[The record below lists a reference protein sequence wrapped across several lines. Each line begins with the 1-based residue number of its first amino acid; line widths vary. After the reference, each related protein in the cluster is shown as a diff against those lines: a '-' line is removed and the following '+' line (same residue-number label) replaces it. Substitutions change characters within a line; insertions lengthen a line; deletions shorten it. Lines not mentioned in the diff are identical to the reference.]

1 MNIKRHIH
9 FSRVIFLGT
18 LPTILLVAGPAYAVF
33 KCTDEKGITHYGDTM
48 PPQCDKKPIVEMS
61 KQGSVV
67 RRIEAPLTPAQ
78 IKEIE
83 DNKVRNKAKNDLMAV
98 QKLRDNAVLSTYGAE
113 REFDVARDKDIA
125 GLDARRATLAART
138 GAVDKTLEKLNNDL
152 EFYQAGKSKTSK
164 AKEAPSQLV
173 QEQKRAAN
181 DALGIRAEIEKID
194 KAKEEIR
201 LRYDTEKARWKRL
214 KGGMPAGTLLDDEGN
229 VAAAPELRSQIVGQ
243 SQVIPGRPRGIAT
256 CEGKVYECTMNI
268 IYVCRGPNVGGPG
281 VNQLGV
287 KCLEDKR

>member
-1 MNIKRHIH
+1 MIIKQSNHL
-9 FSRVIFLGT
+9 SRIIFLGI
-18 LPTILLVAGPAYAVF
+18 LPAILLVAGPAYALF
-33 KCTDEKGITHYGDTM
+33 KCTDEKGVTHYGDTM

-61 KQGSVV
+61 QQGSVV
-67 RRIEAPLTPAQ
+67 RKIAAPLTPAQ

-83 DNKVRNKAKNDLMAV
+83 DNKVRNKAKDDLMAA
-98 QKLRDNAVLSTYGAE
+98 QKLRDNALLSTYGAE

-125 GLDARRATLAART
+125 GLEVRRATLAART
-138 GAVDKTLEKLNNDL
+138 GSMDKTLAKLNNDL

-164 AKEAPSQLV
+164 VKEAPPQLV
-173 QEQKRAAN
+173 QDQKRAAS
-181 DALGIRAEIEKID
+181 DALGIRTEIEKID

-201 LRYDTEKARWKRL
+201 LRYDSEKARWKRL
-214 KGGMPAGTLLDDEGN
+214 KGGMPAGTLLDEEGQ

-243 SQVIPGRPRGIAT
+243 SQILPGRPRGIAT
-256 CEGKVYECTMNI
+256 CEGKVYECTLNI